1 MTKAGAGGPPPN
13 TRNQQS
19 KERMFDVDNTSVSNA
34 QHPDTFRVVTD
45 PITDPISCITVSDK
59 FLVIGRRNGGVQRY
73 VLPHLSPENV
83 YNLKCEPHRISLNCT
98 STRLAV
104 IDSTGTF
111 TMYDLEVRLTE
122 EDKEGKSA
130 VGDIF
135 GSKLSVEK
143 RDVWDM
149 LWAADNDE
157 LIAVMEKTKMLV
169 FRGEAVEDP
178 VVSLG
183 YLASFRDL
191 EVRDRTLI
199 EWRSARQR
207 QQR

>member
-1 MTKAGAGGPPPN
+1 
-13 TRNQQS
+13 
-19 KERMFDVDNTSVSNA
+19 
-34 QHPDTFRVVTD
+34 
-45 PITDPISCITVSDK
+45 
-59 FLVIGRRNGGVQRY
+59 
-73 VLPHLSPENV
+73 
-83 YNLKCEPHRISLNCT
+83 
-98 STRLAV
+98 
-104 IDSTGTF
+104 
-111 TMYDLEVRLTE
+111 MYDLEVRLTE